1 MRQRTLSQARAGF
14 TMIEIVIA
22 ILISALIV
30 TSLGMILTATV
41 DAKISVEAES
51 RARRLGPN
59 IIAAIAR
66 DLRNAWATGPDEN
79 VEIDGSWFV
88 GDHNGGD
95 DDASDEIWFVTSV
108 DSYMR
113 YEGISSDLTEV
124 GYYVKP
130 NDAPD
135 GSPLEGLYSLYRR
148 EDFSVDK
155 RPDEGGLG
163 IKMHD
168 RVVSFRVWYY
178 DLPRDAVM
186 EDGSLDPT
194 ALEEVV
200 ARGSSTELDSWDAD
214 EEGRLPYAVRV
225 ELILDATP
233 IDAYNRKL
241 KKRYA
246 VYETLVRLPDFPA
259 LDDKFKLF
267 SSQAPAAPAPA
278 QPGHAGT
285 GGAGATGG
293 PGGTGGTGGA
303 GG

>member
-1 MRQRTLSQARAGF
+1 
-14 TMIEIVIA
+14 MIEIVIA
-22 ILISALIV
+22 IMISAMIV

-41 DAKISVEAES
+41 DAKISVESEA
-51 RARRLGPN
+51 RARRLGPT
-59 IIAAIAR
+59 IIETVSR

-79 VEIDGSWFV
+79 VEIDGSWFR

-95 DDASDEIWFVTSV
+95 DDAMDEMWFVTSV

-124 GYYVKP
+124 GYYLKENQVDDD
-130 NDAPD
+130 N
-135 GSPLEGLYSLYRR
+135 SPLAGLYSLYRR
-148 EDFSVDK
+148 EDFLVDK

-178 DLPRDAVM
+178 DLPRDAVL
-186 EDGSLDPT
+186 EDGSLDPS

-200 ARGSSTELDSWDAD
+200 KRGSSTETDSWDAD

-233 IDAYNRKL
+233 IDAYNRKQ
-241 KKRYA
+241 KRRYA

-259 LDDKFKLF
+259 LDEKFKLF
-267 SSQAPAAPAPA
+267 SAQAPAIPAPA
-278 QPGHAGT
+278 QPSNGNNNGNNNGN
-285 GGAGATGG
+285 GG
-293 PGGTGGTGGA
+293 
-303 GG
+303 